1 MKLRAYI
8 EREVGSA
15 AQMARILDCS
25 ESMVHRWLSGQSLPS
40 LEAMAKIQKATG
52 GAVRLSDFVDEPDL
66 QDVAARSAGRPIIGP
81 LHIEQWLK
89 SKGLRACGLLV
100 SQIPGGPSRPRIQ
113 RYMAGSLLPRWRVQM
128 EGARGRGSVWVA
140 PSNLDVSDSFRIVQ
154 ALRDRP
160 PLPYFYVEREEKP

>member
-52 GAVRLSDFVDEPDL
+52 GAVLISDFVDEPDL
-66 QDVAARSAGRPIIGP
+66 RAIEARSAGRPIIGP
-81 LHIEQWLK
+81 IHIEQWLR

-100 SQIPGGPSRPRIQ
+100 AQVPGGPSRPRIQ
-113 RYMAGSLLPRWRVQM
+113 RYMVGLTLLPRWTIQGT
-128 EGARGRGSVWVA
+128 GARPSLWVA
-140 PSNLDVSDSFRIVQ
+140 PSALDVSDSFRIVT

-160 PLPYFYVEREEKP
+160 PIPYFYVEREGNP

>member
-52 GAVRLSDFVDEPDL
+52 GAVLISDFVAEPDL
-66 QDVAARSAGRPIIGP
+66 QDVEARPAGRPISGP
-81 LHIEQWLK
+81 PNIEQWLR

-100 SQIPGGPSRPRIQ
+100 SQVPGGPSRPRIQ
-113 RYMAGSLLPRWRVQM
+113 KYMTGSLLPRWTIQGT
-128 EGARGRGSVWVA
+128 GARASVWVA
-140 PSNLDVSDSFRIVQ
+140 PSALDVSDSFRIVQ
-154 ALRDRP
+154 ALRGRP
-160 PLPYFYVEREEKP
+160 HLPYFFVEREDKP